1 MRLLVVL
8 RILII
13 LVLVPMIVLHPLLD
27 RQVVEFVCRG
37 SGTMFSGVLLR
48 FSVMD
53 VGICGYIF
61 MVDVMRFNFVGHM
74 LGTSLLISVLDM
86 VRLCRVDNVT
96 RLLVNNMTRL
106 LVNDAS
112 MFFCVRHHMA
122 WFFID
127 DVSGLLMGILANSM
141 VRTRHMVY
149 RVNSMCRLN
158 MHMVLRRLVYN
169 SCMCDRLVNSDGLVD
184 DHRLLLYDNWL
195 VEDNRLLLDNSSL

>member
-8 RILII
+8 RIVII

-27 RQVVEFVCRG
+27 WQVVEFVRRG
-37 SGTMFSGVLLR
+37 SGTVL
-48 FSVMD
+48 SVMD

-61 MVDVMRFNFVGHM
+61 VVDVMRLIFVGHM

-96 RLLVNNMTRL
+96 RLLVNNVTRL

-141 VRTRHMVY
+141 VRSRHMVY
-149 RVNSMCRLN
+149 RVNSMCRLK

-184 DHRLLLYDNWL
+184 DNRLLLYDNWL

>member
-8 RILII
+8 RIVII

-27 RQVVEFVCRG
+27 RQVVEFVRRG
-37 SGTMFSGVLLR
+37 SGTIL
-48 FSVMD
+48 SVMD

-61 MVDVMRFNFVGHM
+61 VVDVMRLIFVGHM

-86 VRLCRVDNVT
+86 VRLCRVDNV
-96 RLLVNNMTRL
+96 TRL

-141 VRTRHMVY
+141 VRSRHMVY
-149 RVNSMCRLN
+149 RVNSMCRLK

-184 DHRLLLYDNWL
+184 DNRLLLYDNWL
-195 VEDNRLLLDNSSL
+195 VEDNRLLLDNSLL